1 MRLWVY
7 LTALAALA
15 AWTPLR
21 AEAGVVSG
29 EVFYRERI
37 ALPADAVVE
46 VTLLDVTRTDRPGE
60 LIASLQIKPRRQVP
74 IPFEI
79 HVADP
84 EIDPRRSYA
93 VKATIVADGRLLF
106 ITAELPRVL
115 TQGNPSTV
123 RIQLTSVSQGGAG
136 VGAEGLVGHTWLA
149 EDIGG
154 RGVVDNVQSRISISA
169 AGEVSGS
176 GGCNT
181 LRGTVQLDGRGLAF
195 GAIATTR
202 KMCPPAVMEQESKF
216 LHALDLTR
224 EFSMEGPYLRFFGA
238 GGLEL
243 VRYTRLP

>member
-1 MRLWVY
+1 LWIY

-15 AWTPLR
+15 VWMPLP

-93 VKATIVADGRLLF
+93 VRATIVADGRLLF

-115 TQGNPSTV
+115 TQGNPNTV
-123 RIQLTSVSQGGAG
+123 RILLTAVSSGGPDASLQ
-136 VGAEGLVGHTWLA
+136 VLTDKTWLA

-154 RGVVDNVQSRISISA
+154 RGVLDSVQSTISISA
-169 AGEVSGS
+169 AGVVSGS
-176 GGCNT
+176 AGCNS
-181 LRGTVQLDGRGLAF
+181 LRGTAQLDGRSLAF
-195 GAIATTR
+195 SAIATTR
-202 KMCPPAVMEQESKF
+202 KMCPPAVMDQEAKF
-216 LHALDLTR
+216 LHALDRTR
-224 EFSMEGPYLRFFGA
+224 ELRLEGSYLKFLDSAGA
-238 GGLEL
+238 EL
-243 VRYTRLP
+243 VRFTQSR